1 MFDRIAPVYD
11 RMNTVMTLGLDARW
25 RRAAVHASGLRAGM
39 TAVDVACGSGALTRE
54 LARAVGPTGTVTGID
69 VSARMLRVARDRR
82 RVEGAAEPRYV
93 EADALALPLADATVD
108 AATIGFG
115 LRNVPDYRRCLD
127 EMARVTRV
135 GGIVAVLEIATP
147 RNRIGQALAAVWF
160 RRMVPAIGRAAGAG
174 SAYRYLPASV
184 RRYPPPEEIAT
195 IMREAGLAGV
205 RWRRMGLGMV
215 TLHAGRR
222 V

>member
-11 RMNTVMTLGLDARW
+11 RMNTVMTLGLDAAW
-25 RRAAVHASGLRAGM
+25 RRAAVRASGLRPGM
-39 TAVDVACGSGALTRE
+39 AAVDVACGSGALTRE
-54 LARAVGPTGTVTGID
+54 LARAVGAAGTVIGID
-69 VSARMLRVARDRR
+69 VSPRMLRVARDRR
-82 RVEGAAEPRYV
+82 PAPRAATPRYV
-93 EADALALPLADATVD
+93 QADALAPPLADGSMD

-115 LRNVPDYRRCLD
+115 LRNVPDYRRCLE

-135 GGIVAVLEIATP
+135 GGFIVVLEIATP

-160 RRMVPAIGRAAGAG
+160 RRVVPSIGRVVGAG
-174 SAYRYLPASV
+174 SAYRYLPDSV
-184 RRYPPPEEIAT
+184 RRYPPPEEVAT

-205 RWRRMGLGMV
+205 RWRRMGFGMV
-215 TLHAGRR
+215 TLHTGRR

>member
-1 MFDRIAPVYD
+1 MFDSIAPVYD

-25 RRAAVHASGLRAGM
+25 RGAAVRASGLRAGM
-39 TAVDVACGSGALTRE
+39 AAVDVACGSGALTRE

-69 VSARMLRVARDRR
+69 VSARMLGVAQGQPSSPR
-82 RVEGAAEPRYV
+82 AATPRYV
-93 EADALALPLADATVD
+93 QADALALPLADASVD

-135 GGIVAVLEIATP
+135 GGLVVVLEIATP
-147 RNRIGQALAAVWF
+147 RNRIGQALGAVWF
-160 RRMVPAIGRAAGAG
+160 RRIVPAIGRVVGAG
-174 SAYRYLPASV
+174 SAYRYLPDSV
-184 RRYPPPEEIAT
+184 RRYPPPEEIAR

-205 RWRRMGLGMV
+205 RWRRMEFGMV
-215 TLHAGRR
+215 TLHTGRR